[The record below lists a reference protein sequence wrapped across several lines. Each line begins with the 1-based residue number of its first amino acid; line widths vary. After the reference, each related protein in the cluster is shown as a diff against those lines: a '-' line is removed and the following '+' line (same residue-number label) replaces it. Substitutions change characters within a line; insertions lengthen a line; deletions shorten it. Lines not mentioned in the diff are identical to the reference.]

1 MTESCNLLEKL
12 ERLSSALSTWGSVDD
27 RLAALVAQILNAENC
42 DMALLESDRLDKLS
56 YHYFGKA
63 SERSRQR
70 EIDHESSFKHVI
82 GSGRSLIVGI
92 KDDYQHAG
100 EAHEP
105 IASNTS
111 SLFSPLM
118 INNQVIGVIG
128 VSVSVCKPYFDEDD
142 LKLLDTVALLVS
154 KSLQVIKLQNILNSL
169 FAQIALAQSVDKI
182 IEDIVST
189 APRPDQMARV
199 VSKAFYLEM
208 TRAGLDNA
216 QIVGV
221 ASEII
226 SELSKTLRKH
236 SERLQRDFTLQ
247 LHKDLRGS
255 VRTGRVE
262 DRVAAR
268 FGAGPRPG
276 KDQESKEHDLVV

>member
-12 ERLSSALSTWGSVDD
+12 ERLSSALSTWGSLDD

-42 DMALLESDRLDKLS
+42 DLALLESDRPDKLS
-56 YHYFGKA
+56 YHSFGKA
-63 SERSRQR
+63 SEHSEP

-105 IASNTS
+105 IASNAS
-111 SLFSPLM
+111 SLFSPLV

-128 VSVSVCKPYFDEDD
+128 VSASVRKPSFDEDD

-169 FAQIALAQSVDKI
+169 FAQIALPQSVDKI

-189 APRPDQMARV
+189 DPRPDQMARV
-199 VSKAFYLEM
+199 VSKAFYREM

-226 SELSKTLRKH
+226 SELSKTLRRH
-236 SERLQRDFTLQ
+236 SERVQRDFIEDDEYGGTMAIAAPISPYPGVPGY
-247 LHKDLRGS
+247 GS
-255 VRTGRVE
+255 RNVSIGVKNSSKSIS
-262 DRVAAR
+262 
-268 FGAGPRPG
+268 PG
-276 KDQESKEHDLVV
+276 

>member
-1 MTESCNLLEKL
+1 MTESCNLLEQLKY
-12 ERLSSALSTWGSVDD
+12 LSSALSTWGNLDD
-27 RLAALVAQILNAENC
+27 RLARLVAQILNAENC
-42 DMALLESDRLDKLS
+42 DLALLESDRPDKLS
-56 YHYFGKA
+56 YYSFGKA
-63 SERSRQR
+63 SERSREP
-70 EIDHESSFKHVI
+70 EIDHKSSFKHVI

-100 EAHEP
+100 EAHKP
-105 IASNTS
+105 IASNAS
-111 SLFSPLM
+111 SLFSPLV

-128 VSVSVCKPYFDEDD
+128 VSASVRKPSFDEDD

-182 IEDIVST
+182 TDDVVST
-189 APRPDQMARV
+189 DPRPDQMARV
-199 VSKAFYLEM
+199 VSKAFYREM

-226 SELSKTLRKH
+226 SELSKTLRRH
-236 SERLQRDFTLQ
+236 TERVQRDLIEDDEYGGT
-247 LHKDLRGS
+247 RAIAAPISPYVG
-255 VRTGRVE
+255 VPGYGGRSASI
-262 DRVAAR
+262 RVKNSSR
-268 FGAGPRPG
+268 ISPG
-276 KDQESKEHDLVV
+276 

>member
-1 MTESCNLLEKL
+1 MNMPESCNLLEKL
-12 ERLSSALSTWGSVDD
+12 EHLSSALSTWGSVDD

-42 DMALLESDRLDKLS
+42 DLALLEPNRLDKLS
-56 YHYFGKA
+56 YHSFGKA
-63 SERSRQR
+63 SECSRQP
-70 EIDHESSFKHVI
+70 ELDHESSFKHVI
-82 GSGRSLIVGI
+82 GSGRSLIGGI

-105 IASNTS
+105 IASNAN
-111 SLFSPLM
+111 SLFSPLV

-128 VSVSVCKPYFDEDD
+128 VSASVCRRSFDEND

-169 FAQIALAQSVDKI
+169 FAQIALAQGVDKI

-226 SELSKTLRKH
+226 SELSKTLRRH
-236 SERLQRDFTLQ
+236 SERLQRDVIEDDEYGGTQGLSQ
-247 LHKDLRGS
+247 HRY
-255 VRTGRVE
+255 VRTL
-262 DRVAAR
+262 
-268 FGAGPRPG
+268 
-276 KDQESKEHDLVV
+276 ESLDTRGG

>member
-12 ERLSSALSTWGSVDD
+12 EHLSSALSSWGSLDD

-42 DMALLESDRLDKLS
+42 DLALLESDRLDKLS
-56 YHYFGKA
+56 YHSFGKA
-63 SERSRQR
+63 SERSQQP

-82 GSGRSLIVGI
+82 DSGRSLIVGI
-92 KDDYQHAG
+92 KADYQHAG
-100 EAHEP
+100 EVHKP

-118 INNQVIGVIG
+118 INNQVIGAIG
-128 VSVSVCKPYFDEDD
+128 VSVSVRKPSFDEDD
-142 LKLLDTVALLVS
+142 LKLLDTIALLVS

-169 FAQIALAQSVDKI
+169 FAQIALAQSVDKV
-182 IEDIVST
+182 IEDTVSM

-247 LHKDLRGS
+247 LHEDLRGS

-262 DRVAAR
+262 DKVAAS
-268 FGAGPRPG
+268 F
-276 KDQESKEHDLVV
+276 